1 MKQMKVADETLRRLE
16 ADTYQRE
23 ARKIKQIQRRMECV
37 FEIAVDPKTF
47 LLSIWCILQGVDLG
61 EMTEVGD

>member
-1 MKQMKVADETLRRLE
+1 MKQNEVADETRRRLE
-16 ADTYQRE
+16 ADTYQQA
-23 ARKIKQIQRRMECV
+23 ARKIKKIQRRMECA
-37 FEIAVDPKTF
+37 FEIAVDPKIF

>member
-1 MKQMKVADETLRRLE
+1 MKQNEVADETRRRLE
-16 ADTYQRE
+16 ADTYQQA

-37 FEIAVDPKTF
+37 FEIAVDPKIF